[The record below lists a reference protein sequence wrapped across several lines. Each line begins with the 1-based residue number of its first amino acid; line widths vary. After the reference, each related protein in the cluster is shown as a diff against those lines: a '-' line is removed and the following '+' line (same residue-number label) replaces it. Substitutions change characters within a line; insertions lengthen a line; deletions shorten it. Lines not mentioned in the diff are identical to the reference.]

1 METSNPSTIFRARF
15 AGPVPKPGEAIL
27 FNRDPVVGGSFEE
40 AMVAG
45 LRVPLVVTPHTPYL
59 TMDHEQELRKLL
71 SENAT
76 FKTLKEWAKELDD
89 SFVSTVI
96 DAAADEN
103 KKYLISQ
110 VFLPCDVALFVG
122 IVAPAQPRKSAYSYA
137 GLNHCDVIV
146 GGLVTQP
153 DPKLIHED
161 DLVVGDQ
168 KVGHIVSGR
177 AVVTNAF
184 QMTRLRPNATL

>member
-1 METSNPSTIFRARF
+1 MDACNPSTIFRARF
-15 AGPVPKPGEAIL
+15 AGPVPSPGEPLL
-27 FNRDPVVGGSFEE
+27 FNRDPVNGGSFEE

-59 TMDHEQELRKLL
+59 TLDQERELRKLMTR
-71 SENAT
+71 NAT
-76 FKTLKEWAKELDD
+76 FKTLKEWADNLGD

-96 DAAADEN
+96 EAATDEN

-110 VFLPCDVALFVG
+110 VFLPCNEAMFIG

-137 GLNHCDVIV
+137 GLNHCDVII

-153 DPKLIHED
+153 DPDMIHED
-161 DLVVGDQ
+161 DLVVGDK
-168 KVGHIVSGR
+168 KVGHVVSGR
-177 AVVTNAF
+177 AVVTHPF
-184 QMTRLRPNATL
+184 QMTRLRPDATI